1 MSRFFW
7 LHQAENIFLTGKLAK
22 DVIVIKL
29 VLTLVSICIEDMN
42 LVYI

>member
-22 DVIVIKL
+22 DVIKL
-29 VLTLVSICIEDMN
+29 VLVSIIEDVN
-42 LVYI
+42 